1 MNKSTTIYWAGDS
14 TVQYNNFTTYP
25 QTGLGQVLG
34 LFLRSDVMISNHAK
48 NGRSTKS
55 FIDQSRLVPIYN
67 DITAGDFLFIQFGHN
82 DEKINDPDRYTR
94 PFVEY
99 KENLVKMI
107 NLARNKGAYPVLIT
121 PLVRRLYDGKGGID
135 DGHGEYPAA
144 MKEVAAEQNVPL
156 IDLQAKSTAAVL
168 AAGEEVSKHWH
179 MNFEP
184 GVFANFPEGKADNSH
199 LQYAGAYVY
208 CGLIAEGLRELGGI
222 YADLLLQDVLDRAAY
237 DKETNDSNN

>member
-1 MNKSTTIYWAGDS
+1 MNKSTVIYWAGDS

-25 QTGLGQVLG
+25 QTGLGQVMG
-34 LFLRSDVMISNHAK
+34 LYLRDDVVISNHAK

-55 FIDQSRLVPIYN
+55 FIDESRLVPIYN

-82 DEKINDPDRYTR
+82 DEKIKDPARYTR

-121 PLVRRLYDGKGGID
+121 PLVRRLYDEQGNVND
-135 DGHGEYPAA
+135 EHGEYPAA
-144 MKEVAAEQNVPL
+144 MKEVAQEQNVPL
-156 IDLQAKSTAAVL
+156 IDLEAKSIAAVV
-168 AAGEEVSKHWH
+168 AAGPEVSKHWH
-179 MNFEP
+179 MNLEA
-184 GVFANFPEGKADNSH
+184 GVYPNFPEGKADNSH

-208 CGLIAEGLRELGGI
+208 CGLIADGLRELGGI
-222 YADLLLQDVLDRAAY
+222 YSDLLLSDVLDRAAY
-237 DKETNDSNN
+237 EKETNDSNK